1 MYSHIPP
8 INIRVY
14 GIWIKDKKI
23 FIAEE
28 EYLNKPLIKFPGG
41 GLEYGEGTIDCLKR
55 EFKEE
60 LNTDIFIK
68 KHFYTTDYFQKSM
81 WDERQVL
88 SIYYLIDLPNT
99 FPHSIKNQEGNFYFA
114 DKEEAFLKIHLPID
128 KIVLNKLLKEN
139 LI

>member
-14 GIWIKDKKI
+14 GIWIKNKMV

-41 GLEYGEGTIDCLKR
+41 GLEYGEGTISCLKR
-55 EFKEE
+55 EFREE
-60 LNTDIFIK
+60 LNTEINIK
-68 KHFYTTDYFQKSM
+68 KHFYTTDHFQKSL
-81 WDERQVL
+81 WDDRQVL
-88 SIYYLIDLPNT
+88 SIYYLVDLPNN
-99 FPHSIKNQEGNFYFA
+99 FPNSIENKIGNFYFA
-114 DKEEAFLKIHLPID
+114 NKNEAISKIHLPID
-128 KIVLNKLLKEN
+128 KIVLNKLLEEN